1 MRTGKEVRRNGCGA
15 KKNRQEGLV
24 STPGRERLAG
34 LLVLKM
40 VVRLLLC
47 RNRVVR
53 CWRRSADGDRSVG
66 RGQKLLLLLLLLLQ
80 LQLQLLLL
88 LLVLVLLLLQLQLQ
102 LLLLLLLLR
111 RRRRRRRFAELD
123 GRAQHGGGPRRGAP
137 QRDRASRRRS
147 GRPPGPET
155 VGRPASHAAGAS
167 PDEPRNQFLGNPG
180 ESRSVT
186 AARKR
191 ERERQERTTSST
203 GGPARTSCP
212 VLRAGNGC
220 APSSGFRTG
229 ARGWP
234 PACLRA

>member
-1 MRTGKEVRRNGCGA
+1 LLAGLPLRSLADNARKKKKRKKKKKKRQMRTGKEVRRNGCGA

-88 LLVLVLLLLQLQLQ
+88 LLVLVLLLL
-102 LLLLLLLLR
+102 
-111 RRRRRRRFAELD
+111 
-123 GRAQHGGGPRRGAP
+123 
-137 QRDRASRRRS
+137 
-147 GRPPGPET
+147 
-155 VGRPASHAAGAS
+155 
-167 PDEPRNQFLGNPG
+167 
-180 ESRSVT
+180 
-186 AARKR
+186 
-191 ERERQERTTSST
+191 
-203 GGPARTSCP
+203 
-212 VLRAGNGC
+212 
-220 APSSGFRTG
+220 
-229 ARGWP
+229 
-234 PACLRA
+234 